1 MEEANDRDLKAMK
14 DNQGETQYGVVEVS
28 DSVIYDLVNVALGKI
43 EEIVYDS
50 KNSKKAI
57 SIERRSGEN
66 VVSVTVNIKV
76 YLTKSVKEVAETVQ
90 KTIKDEVEGMTGLID
105 VEKVSVNILDVEIPP
120 SAEEAEV
127 PDDDLSIDESMN
139 ERNGER

>member
-1 MEEANDRDLKAMK
+1 LEEANDRDLKAMK

>member
-1 MEEANDRDLKAMK
+1 MEETNDRDLKAMK

>member
-1 MEEANDRDLKAMK
+1 LEETNDRDLKAMK

>member
-1 MEEANDRDLKAMK
+1 MK

>member
-1 MEEANDRDLKAMK
+1 MK
-14 DNQGETQYGVVEVS
+14 ENQGETQYGIVEIS

-105 VEKVSVNILDVEIPP
+105 VEKVSVNILDV
-120 SAEEAEV
+120 
-127 PDDDLSIDESMN
+127 
-139 ERNGER
+139 